1 MDPLV
6 PLRDILKEIEFLHSV
21 RARATFD
28 QFKASSADVRAIS
41 YSVLVISEAVRNIPE
56 DWLERH
62 PATPWQAIKLSA
74 RVSWDQR
81 RHPLGMKNTLTHG
94 KRPSK

>member
-62 PATPWQAIKLSA
+62 PATPWQAI
-74 RVSWDQR
+74 
-81 RHPLGMKNTLTHG
+81 RHEYHGISDVILWGKNTLTHG